1 MVLIPLEE
9 NNLSK
14 EIKVD
19 NINIQLN
26 QLIEELNKKEIPDS
40 VIEKVNQQIS
50 EINQAII
57 SNQKWKKVA
66 KKRQYQIVKLIE
78 KELKIAPKNHYRNMW
93 LAIGIGGIG
102 VPIGVAIGSG
112 LGNLAFLGLGIP
124 IGLAVGISVGTSMDK
139 KAFEEGRQLDVE
151 IKY

>member
-19 NINIQLN
+19 NIYIQLN